1 MVAVGAV
8 LAIVTPVLVFGP
20 WLPLIDLVAFVG
32 MDSYPPRLSYG
43 PFHYYVFQLTYFGHY
58 VISRVLVDLGLPIRF
73 QIPFFYLLQV
83 GVSFG
88 VVWRILE
95 RIVADPWLRAI
106 GIALGALAYWDGVF
120 LWGGPLAYS
129 LAACSMTL
137 ATFLALRG
145 VVEPD
150 RDQALP
156 LVLALGFALLCH
168 PFAVPFALVLCAVR
182 WLFNRWRR
190 WQTTLIATAVSVYA
204 VVIFR
209 DSPASEATASGGLR
223 LLFGLNAGQLRD
235 RVVGLFV
242 QDATFATV
250 LFGATPLSSRIAF
263 IVLAIVHVAGFLLSP
278 WLVWRAKD
286 LLWLR
291 MIATLNTVV
300 GAMYLFSFDL
310 PHGPI
315 PEWPQRIL
323 TLYSAFTFLAGFAGI
338 AYVFGGRFQ
347 RLQRYLPHRMAW
359 LLPVLLLIFVSWVEA
374 RVFRF
379 SARLETGI
387 AQAREDLLRS
397 GVSGAYLVVSG
408 VDSIRPFYLRSVPFV
423 LFSDPAVIDRHLL
436 IGTEWH
442 FKARH
447 PTRLAEASLE
457 SGRNRF
463 LAEFGATAGRL
474 TVRLLPQPED
484 RFPIIERTNVF
495 RWGNPVDLAND
506 QRAQAIELF
515 EYGAYAAAAKH
526 FSTAVHLLPNDPA
539 PWIDAGVAFYDAG
552 MREDAAARFERAL
565 RLSPNHPDAHADLA
579 AVLLDFGRIDEAE
592 AHVRRAL
599 AVDPHH
605 PRALQLQQ
613 RIATLQSGPR
623 PGVSPTRQ

>member
-1 MVAVGAV
+1 M
-8 LAIVTPVLVFGP
+8 LAIVMPVLIFGP

-58 VISRVLVDLGLPIRF
+58 VISRVLVDVGLPIRF

-129 LAACSMTL
+129 LAACSMTF

-150 RDQALP
+150 RDHALP
-156 LVLALGFALLCH
+156 LVLALGFALACH

-182 WLFNRWRR
+182 WLFNRRRR
-190 WQTTLIATAVSVYA
+190 WQTAVIAAAIAIYA
-204 VVIFR
+204 VVIVR
-209 DSPASEATASGGLR
+209 DSPASEATASDGLR
-223 LLFGLNAGQLRD
+223 LLFGFNAGQLRD
-235 RVVGLFV
+235 RVVGLFA
-242 QDATFATV
+242 QDATFATT
-250 LFGATPLSSRIAF
+250 LFGTTPLSSRIAF
-263 IVLAIVHVAGFLLSP
+263 VVLALVHVAGFLLSP
-278 WLVWRAKD
+278 WLAWRAKD
-286 LLWLR
+286 ALWLR
-291 MIATLNTVV
+291 MVATLNTIAA
-300 GAMYLFSFDL
+300 AMYLFSFDL
-310 PHGPI
+310 PYGPI

-323 TLYSAFTFLAGFAGI
+323 TLYSAFTFLAGFAGV
-338 AYVFGGRFQ
+338 AYLLGG
-347 RLQRYLPHRMAW
+347 RLQRLPIYVPRRTAW
-359 LLPVLLLIFVSWVEA
+359 LLPVLLLFFVSWVEA

-379 SARLETGI
+379 GTRLEAGI
-387 AQAREDLLRS
+387 AQAREDLLGS

-408 VDSIRPFYLRSVPFV
+408 VDSIRPFYLRAVPFV

-457 SGRNRF
+457 SGRKRF
-463 LAEFGATAGRL
+463 LAEFGATASRL
-474 TVRLLPQPED
+474 TVRLLPQPD
-484 RFPIIERTNVF
+484 NRFPIIERTNVI

-515 EYGAYAAAAKH
+515 ENGAYAAAAKH
-526 FSTAVHLLPNDPA
+526 FSTAVHLLPNDPT

-552 MREDAAARFERAL
+552 MRQDAAASFDQAL
-565 RLSPNHPDAHADLA
+565 RLAPNHPDANTDLA
-579 AVLLDFGRIDEAE
+579 AVFLDFGRIDEAE
-592 AHVRRAL
+592 AHILRAL

-613 RIATLQSGPR
+613 RIAALKSGAA
-623 PGVSPTRQ
+623 PGVSPMGQ